1 MKSIFTY
8 IVVSIFLLS
17 SFVLESRAHV
27 DIKQADGT
35 FIIHGNRSDLMRAN
49 ARMGFTMALPHSAKP
64 KITVDIHRWS
74 EFKGDTCHV
83 SFIPTIQQQSVFRGI
98 EVSDFTFHPIKKS
111 KGDSWLIADSFSIKI
126 VSPELIATDYQ
137 IPHAE
142 YGLLAHIINPNHIP
156 LSRISRKKTESVLSD
171 HWYSAKQDYVK
182 LITKQDGIAHVKMR
196 DILSKQQQ
204 WKGESSAQLEL
215 LFKGASYPIGVIDQ
229 DGKVDDDDVII
240 FAARRAEGDTTWRN
254 YVTDEATFFLTL
266 NDAPNAKNRLSAFPP
281 ILPILAD
288 TAVSVS
294 IHHEKDSEFYAGDV
308 ISPIDYRYLTSDF
321 STGKNFF
328 WDKISTVRN
337 FRTFI
342 DTIHVSQSITPMNLR
357 IALHGANDRPSIE
370 FEHRYDIFW
379 NDALIKRDSFGGFA
393 DHYTDCEIPSSQI
406 NHGPNIL
413 RIESIPVSDTLVT
426 ECFID
431 HVITSS
437 ISPLRLLHGSLSF
450 EDSLARAVS
459 MTFTDLRSA
468 SFIAIDTARNFFTLE
483 NANPS
488 GNQFIA
494 NLSVLPGIFKGIFAD
509 SLAWIIPEIR
519 TVPKSRLRDSSRQ
532 ADVLL
537 ISHPAFLQASERLAQ
552 HRRTQGYSVSVI
564 SSDDIYKEF
573 GHGSKDAHAIKDFIR
588 HTHRFWQFPVP
599 SYIVFMGDASWDPL
613 KLTFKAHQEDFIPSF
628 GFPVSDIWFTT
639 PSNDSID
646 PELILGRLSVS
657 SAVQA
662 EKVVD
667 KLIQYDTISAS
678 PWMKNFLFLSGGDA
692 DDPFF
697 HNQFDGIA
705 PFILDP
711 PISGDTVRIRR
722 MNKVGGVDESIA
734 TQIRSAVN
742 NGSLWVNFAGH
753 GSPEYFELDG
763 WRAQDLNN
771 PARYFLL
778 TTFSCNSGAFAEP
791 TTVCRNES
799 YVLEG
804 GKGAIASAGNTYTGI
819 TSPDYFNFVS
829 MYTALS
835 KYGIRRIGDLVFA
848 TKIGQ
853 GTTTDPFYRN
863 AMMQFCLIGDPLTK
877 LAIAPDPDYY
887 IRSEDITTE
896 LVTAIDENFTIK
908 GTIRNRGTMDTM
920 PVLIQCIRSV
930 SDRKDT
936 LSLEFPAFAREKEFN
951 FTFPTLNQSGIHG
964 IEIRID
970 PLKSIIDEQI
980 VSNNSITFQMN
991 VYAAS
996 LTVIDPLPGWNVQ
1009 GDTPRFRFLLPLRNR
1024 EFTSYD
1030 LRIEKPDGSV
1040 IAGFSGTASSQLT
1053 FGELHVDWT
1062 PNIQLTPGGN
1072 AQDYMLFTRTFDAR
1086 TIQYSPWEV
1095 TPFHALPREITDTAI
1110 IHIEQLASIP
1120 ESKSKNLVSGAN
1132 TKSLS
1137 LDGNTVNLLIES
1149 CNGGE
1154 DYRYGYLK
1162 FGNRTFIER
1171 VNGSKW
1177 NLLHLKPFDSIGIYR
1192 DFDAFYGAQEERYRA
1207 GNVGDLIRYLR
1218 DSVEQGDHIAISV
1231 SDGSFR
1237 GAIVTPKGMMGDEES
1252 LIQVLKEFGST
1263 KIDSVFKGL
1272 SYPDGS
1278 LINSDDRY
1286 RISFAMFGMKG
1297 GLPGSAKEAFGSFRD
1312 TLSVNVE
1319 HIIAFNEGTYFTG
1332 PIGPAI
1338 EWHELMMQDSLRD
1351 QGDIYYILHGLN
1363 GEKKRV
1369 ITLDSSKT
1377 GSFSLG
1383 NINAMDYPYVEI
1395 EARVQRSS
1403 RNSGPHI
1410 LALNGMYRP
1419 AAELA
1424 VLPTSFTVK
1433 GLEQRSGLPI
1443 RGDSMV
1449 CSLDIYNL
1457 SLRQASIADMP
1468 LCIIQQPI
1476 GGGGNT
1482 ESTIAQIPS
1491 IPKNSPISYES
1502 RASTFELANVSEW
1515 TARINCDQSK
1525 AELFSFNNT
1534 ATQVLI
1540 IGEDKESPT
1549 IEILADGKVLREY
1562 DVVALNPRITIRI
1575 SDNSFLPIDTT
1586 KTFIRNNPFALRSDP
1601 KIRDY
1606 SFVRGTY
1613 GSAMRA
1619 EFSYIPQDRFEVG
1632 ENIIYVIT
1640 EDASANKDTV
1650 RRTVLVVLN
1659 SSLDELNTYPNPAF
1673 SGSDISFDMNYLS
1686 QITEAT
1692 YSLTIADIRGAI
1704 QHRMSGEISIGK
1716 NTLKWNGRNDQGVSM
1731 PPGVYVYRI
1740 DVNGD
1745 TFIAPSFGKI
1755 IITE

>member
-1 MKSIFTY
+1 MFGY
-8 IVVSIFLLS
+8 ILFLLL
-17 SFVLESRAHV
+17 FVL
-27 DIKQADGT
+27 QADARIHTKQTDGML
-35 FIIHGNRSDLMRAN
+35 IIHATHSDLLKAN
-49 ARMGFTMALPHSAKP
+49 SRMGFTMALPHAAKP
-64 KITVDIHRWS
+64 TITVDVHAWR
-74 EFKGDTCHV
+74 EFKGDTSHGI
-83 SFIPTIQQQSVFRGI
+83 FIPTIQKRSIFRGI
-98 EVSDFTFHPIKKS
+98 QIADFSFHPIKQ
-111 KGDSWLIADSFSIKI
+111 DENNTWLIADSFSIN
-126 VSPELIATDYQ
+126 IATPDLASSIYR
-137 IPHAE
+137 IPFSE
-142 YGLLAHIINPNHIP
+142 KGLLAHIINPHHIP
-156 LSRISRKKTESVLSD
+156 GSRISRKKSESILSD

-196 DILSKQQQ
+196 EILSKQQN

-215 LFKGASYPIGVIDQ
+215 FFKGVSYPIGIIDQ
-229 DGKVDDDDVII
+229 DGTVDDDDVII
-240 FAARRAEGDTTWRN
+240 FAAHRAEGDTTWRN
-254 YVTDEATFFLTL
+254 YVTDEASFFLTL
-266 NDAPNAKNRLSAFPP
+266 NDVPTAKNRLTAFPP
-281 ILPILAD
+281 IMPILSD
-288 TAVSVS
+288 TAVRVN
-294 IHHEKDSEFYAGDV
+294 IHHEKDTEFYAGDV
-308 ISPIDYRYLTSDF
+308 ISPVDYRYLSSDF

-328 WDKISTVRN
+328 WEKISTIKY

-342 DTIHVSQSITPMNLR
+342 DTIIVPQSITPMNVR
-357 IALHGANDRPSIE
+357 IAFHGANDRPSIE

-379 NDALIKRDSFGGFA
+379 NNALIKRDSFGGFA
-393 DHYTDCEIPSSQI
+393 DHVTNIEIAPSQI
-406 NHGPNIL
+406 THGPNIL

-426 ECFID
+426 ESFID
-431 HVITSS
+431 YVTTSS
-437 ISPLRLLHGSLSF
+437 LSPLRLLNGTLAF
-450 EDSLARAVS
+450 EDSLANAVS

-468 SFIAIDTARNFFTLE
+468 SFIVIDTARKLFTLE
-483 NANPS
+483 NANTS
-488 GNQFIA
+488 GNQFNA
-494 NLSVLPGIFKGIFAD
+494 TLSVLPGIFQGMIVD
-509 SLAWIIPEIR
+509 SLAWISPEIHA
-519 TVPKSRLRDSSRQ
+519 VPKSSLRDSSRQ

-552 HRRTQGYSVSVI
+552 HRRSQGYSVSVI
-564 SSDDIYKEF
+564 SSEDIYKEF
-573 GHGSKDAHAIKDFIR
+573 GHGSKDAHAIKNFIR
-588 HTHRFWQFPVP
+588 HTHRSWQFPVP
-599 SYIVFMGDASWDPL
+599 AYVIFMGDASWDPL

-628 GFPVSDIWFTT
+628 GFPVSDIWFTM

-667 KLIQYDTISAS
+667 KLIQYDSIGAA
-678 PWMKNFLFLSGGDA
+678 PWMKKFIFLSGGDA

-705 PFILDP
+705 PFVLDP
-711 PISGDTVRIRR
+711 PISGDSIRIRR
-722 MNKVGGVDESIA
+722 LNKVGGVDESIA

-742 NGSLWVNFAGH
+742 DGSLWVNFAGH

-799 YVLEG
+799 YVLESD
-804 GKGAIASAGNTYTGI
+804 KGAIASAGNTYTGI

-829 MYTALS
+829 MFTALS
-835 KYGIRRIGDLVFA
+835 KYGLRRIGDLVFA

-853 GTTTDPFYRN
+853 GTTIDPFFRN

-877 LAIAPDPDYY
+877 LAIASDPDYY
-887 IRSEDITTE
+887 VRSEDIKTD

-908 GTIRNRGTMDTM
+908 GIIRNRGTMDSI
-920 PVLIQCIRSV
+920 PVMIQCIRSV

-936 LSLEFPAFAREKEFN
+936 LSIEFPAFALEQEFS

-964 IEIRID
+964 IELRID
-970 PLKSIIDEQI
+970 PLKNIVDEDII
-980 VSNNSITFQMN
+980 SNNVLAFQMN

-1009 GDTPRFRFLLPLRNR
+1009 GDKPTFRFLLPLRNR

-1030 LRIEKPDGSV
+1030 LRIETLDGSV
-1040 IAGFSGTASSQLT
+1040 ITGFSGTESAQLS

-1062 PNIQLTPGGN
+1062 PNVQLTPGGN
-1072 AQDYMLFTRTFDAR
+1072 AQDYILYTRTFDAR

-1095 TPFHALPREITDTAI
+1095 TPFHALPQAITDTAFV
-1110 IHIEQLASIP
+1110 HVDHLASIP
-1120 ESKSKNLVSGAN
+1120 ESKSKNLVSNA
-1132 TKSLS
+1132 KSKALS
-1137 LDGNTVNLLIES
+1137 LGENSVNLLIES

-1154 DYRYGYLK
+1154 NYRYGYLK

-1192 DFDAFYGAQEERYRA
+1192 DFDAFYGAQEDTYRA
-1207 GNVGDLIRYLR
+1207 GNSGDLIHYLR

-1237 GAIVTPKGMMGDEES
+1237 GAIVTPKGMSGDEES
-1252 LIQVLKEFGST
+1252 LIATLKEFGAT
-1263 KIDSVFKGL
+1263 TIDSVFKGMQ
-1272 SYPDGS
+1272 YPDGS
-1278 LINSDDRY
+1278 NISKDDRY
-1286 RISFAMFGMKG
+1286 RISYVFYGMKG
-1297 GLPGSAKEAFGSFRD
+1297 GLSGTAKEAFGSYTD
-1312 TLSVNVE
+1312 TLSLNVE
-1319 HIIAFNEGTYFTG
+1319 HAIAFREGSYFSG

-1338 EWHELMMQDSLRD
+1338 EWKELSIQDSLRG
-1351 QGDIYYILHGLN
+1351 QSEIQYILHGLN
-1363 GEKKRV
+1363 GPKQNSMP
-1369 ITLDSSKT
+1369 LDSSDA
-1377 GSFSLG
+1377 GQFSLL
-1383 NINAMDYPYVEI
+1383 NIDALQYPYLEI
-1395 EARVQRSS
+1395 EVRMKRSG
-1403 RNSGPHI
+1403 RISGPH
-1410 LALNGMYRP
+1410 LKTLNSIYRP

-1433 GLEQRSGLPI
+1433 GLEQRIGLPI
-1443 RGDSMV
+1443 RGDSMI
-1449 CSLDIYNL
+1449 CSLDIFNL
-1457 SLRQASIADMP
+1457 SMRQASQSDMP

-1491 IPKNSPISYES
+1491 IPKDSPISYES
-1502 RASTFELANVSEW
+1502 RASTFALANVSEW

-1534 ATQVLI
+1534 VKQVLT
-1540 IGEDKESPT
+1540 IGEDIEPPT
-1549 IEILADGKVLREY
+1549 IEIIADGKLVREY
-1562 DVVALNPRITIRI
+1562 DVVALNPRITVRI

-1586 KTFIRNNPFALRSDP
+1586 KTFIRNNPFALRSDT

-1619 EFSYIPQDRFEVG
+1619 EFSYIPENQFELG
-1632 ENIIYVIT
+1632 ENIIYVVT
-1640 EDASANKDTV
+1640 EDASANKDTL

-1659 SSLDELNTYPNPAF
+1659 SSLNELSTYPNPAF
-1673 SGSDISFDMNYLS
+1673 SGSDISFEMNYLS
-1686 QITEAT
+1686 QIKEAT

-1704 QHRMSGEISIGK
+1704 QYRKSGDISIGK

-1740 DVNGD
+1740 EVVGD
-1745 TFIAPSFGKI
+1745 TFIEPSFGKI